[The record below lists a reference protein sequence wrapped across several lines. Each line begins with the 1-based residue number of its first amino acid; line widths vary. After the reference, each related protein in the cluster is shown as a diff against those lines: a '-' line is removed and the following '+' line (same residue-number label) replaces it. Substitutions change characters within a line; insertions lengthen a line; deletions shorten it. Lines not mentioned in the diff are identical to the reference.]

1 MLKYEMM
8 SQDKSERV
16 IYWNMKYVATRVKGN
31 ESWLNVTRLAWSETR
46 VQKRRMHTSEV
57 RKDRG
62 KEKNE

>member
-16 IYWNMKYVATRVKGN
+16 ICWNMKYVATRVKGN

-46 VQKRRMHTSEV
+46 VQKR
-57 RKDRG
+57 
-62 KEKNE
+62 